1 MQRID
6 ILPQSIAKFKCTSE
20 ITSSILELLSN
31 EQWFFYSD
39 RQRNSRTINVQLNKD
54 IRYNILFDW
63 IYDCLQEL
71 KDTLGF
77 NCDELKV
84 VQSWGNKSAI
94 GQYHT
99 EHSHPNSFVSG
110 IIYLN
115 DSESGTIFNVDN
127 IWTNA
132 SYSNIRLWHPDS
144 DNHKIY
150 YQQPAIA
157 GDMVIFPSSLNHGVD
172 INRSDDVRYT
182 ISFNAFPSGKIG
194 IFDDLLGMELCVN

>member
-1 MQRID
+1 MERVD
-6 ILPQSIAKFKCTSE
+6 ILPQSIAKFKCNSE

-39 RQRNSRTINVQLNKD
+39 RQRNSRTVNVQLNKD

-71 KDTLGF
+71 KDTLCF

-99 EHSHPNSFVSG
+99 EHNHPNSFVSG

-127 IWTNA
+127 IWA
-132 SYSNIRLWHPDS
+132 SSSYSNIRLWHPNS
-144 DNHKIY
+144 DDHKIF

-157 GDMVIFPSSLNHGVD
+157 GDMIIFPSSLNHGVG
-172 INRSDDVRYT
+172 INRSDDIRYT
-182 ISFNAFPSGKIG
+182 ISFNAFPSGRIG
-194 IFDDLLGMELCVN
+194 NLDHLLGMELCVN

>member
-1 MQRID
+1 MQRLD

-84 VQSWGNKSAI
+84 VQSWGNKSET
-94 GQYHT
+94 GQYHK

-115 DSESGTIFNVDN
+115 DSESGTIFNMDN
-127 IWTNA
+127 IWTNS
-132 SYSNIRLWHPDS
+132 SYSNIRLWNPDS
-144 DNHKIY
+144 DSHKIY
-150 YQQPAIA
+150 HQQSAIA
-157 GDMVIFPSSLNHGVD
+157 GDMIIFPSSLSHAVD
-172 INRSDDVRYT
+172 INISDDIRYT
-182 ISFNAFPSGKIG
+182 ISFNAFPSGRIG
-194 IFDDLLGMELCVN
+194 NLDDLIGMELCVN